1 MPASVTDFVD
11 PKGNTHE
18 LLTLAKNADDQW
30 PFKFGVGKAILAIEH
45 MGDIAEYIK
54 DKAPDQFQRLVSEG
68 YLEDE

>member
-11 PKGNTHE
+11 PQGNTHE
-18 LLTLAKNADDQW
+18 LLTLAKNDGDKW

-45 MGDIAEYIK
+45 MREIADYIK
-54 DKAPDQFQRLVSEG
+54 DKAPDQYERLVGEG

>member
-45 MGDIAEYIK
+45 MSDIAEYI
-54 DKAPDQFQRLVSEG
+54 
-68 YLEDE
+68 